1 MMNGQERTELVAR
14 ALAARLHAHAPYSKY
29 PVGAAVLATSGRIYT
44 GCNVENASYGL
55 CICAERVAMVKAV
68 SEGVTSFRAIAI
80 VTADGGM
87 PCGACRQFLSEF
99 CSADLPVLILNSN
112 RANDIVQLTLGEL
125 FPLPFELR

>member
-1 MMNGQERTELVAR
+1 MNGQERTDLVAR

-29 PVGAAVLATSGRIYT
+29 PVGAAVLATSGRTYT

-55 CICAERVAMVKAV
+55 CICAERVATVKAV
-68 SEGVTSFRAIAI
+68 SEGDNLFRAIAI
-80 VTADGGM
+80 ATADGGM

-99 CSADLPVLILNSN
+99 CGVDLPLLILNSN

>member
-1 MMNGQERTELVAR
+1 MNGQERTDLVAR

-55 CICAERVAMVKAV
+55 CICAERVATVKAV
-68 SEGVTSFRAIAI
+68 SEGDNLFRAIAI

-99 CSADLPVLILNSN
+99 CGVDLPLLILNSN

>member
-1 MMNGQERTELVAR
+1 MNGQERTELVAR
-14 ALAARLHAHAPYSKY
+14 ALAARLHAYAPYSKY

-55 CICAERVAMVKAV
+55 CICAERVATVKAV

-80 VTADGGM
+80 ATADGGM